1 MKPLKYLFTFVPAA
15 AVWVSLTQTG
25 WLTWFGTL
33 FVFGFI
39 PLLEWVMGVKQA
51 KINED
56 ELQLRAKDPIYDWM
70 LYIVVPFQ
78 WATLAFFAH
87 SMYLNFNASPENQ
100 LSLSE
105 IIGRIFAMGILC
117 GSFGINVAHELGHR
131 SNKTEQFL
139 AKTLLLSSLYMHFFI
154 EHNRGHHKSVATP
167 EDPSSARLNEPV
179 QLFWIRSM
187 VQTWLSAWH
196 LEFERL
202 QRNGKSRFHFT
213 NEMLQFQIIQ
223 SAFVALI
230 YFFGGFWVAL
240 TVLAA
245 ALVGAILLETINYI
259 EHYGLQRRK
268 LDNGYYERV
277 ELHHSWNSD
286 HLIGRLILFELSRH
300 SDHHYKT
307 NKKYQTLISADE
319 APQMPTGYPGMMV
332 LSLIT
337 PLWFYVMNDRVGGG
351 R

>member
-15 AVWVSLTQTG
+15 AVWVSLTQNG

-39 PLLEWVMGVKQA
+39 PLLEWILGVKQA
-51 KINED
+51 KINEE
-56 ELQLRAKDPIYDWM
+56 ELELRAKDPLYDWI
-70 LYIVVPFQ
+70 LYLVVPFQ
-78 WATLAFFAH
+78 WFTLAYFAYT
-87 SMYLNFNASPENQ
+87 MKLNVSASPEDQ
-100 LSLSE
+100 LSTSE
-105 IIGRIFAMGILC
+105 ILGRIFAMGILC

-131 SNKTEQFL
+131 SNKMEQFL

-167 EDPSSARLNEPV
+167 EDPSTARFNEPV

-187 VQTWLSAWH
+187 FQTWISAWH
-196 LEFERL
+196 LEFDRL
-202 QRNGKSRFHFT
+202 QRNGFSRFSLR
-213 NEMLQFQIIQ
+213 NEMLQFQLIQ
-223 SAFVALI
+223 LAFLVVV
-230 YFFGGFWVAL
+230 YFFGGYFV
-240 TVLAA
+240 VLAVWAA

-259 EHYGLQRRK
+259 EHYGLMRK
-268 LDNGYYERV
+268 KLESGYYERV
-277 ELHHSWNSD
+277 EHHHSWNSD

-307 NKKYQTLISADE
+307 HKKYQTLISADD

-332 LSLIT
+332 LSIIF
-337 PLWFYVMNDRVGGG
+337 PLWFWVMNERI

>member
-1 MKPLKYLFTFVPAA
+1 
-15 AVWVSLTQTG
+15 
-25 WLTWFGTL
+25 
-33 FVFGFI
+33 
-39 PLLEWVMGVKQA
+39 
-51 KINED
+51 
-56 ELQLRAKDPIYDWM
+56 
-70 LYIVVPFQ
+70 
-78 WATLAFFAH
+78 
-87 SMYLNFNASPENQ
+87 
-100 LSLSE
+100 
-105 IIGRIFAMGILC
+105 
-117 GSFGINVAHELGHR
+117 
-131 SNKTEQFL
+131 
-139 AKTLLLSSLYMHFFI
+139 MHFFI

-202 QRNGKSRFHFT
+202 QRNGKSRFHYT

-268 LDNGYYERV
+268 LDNGFYERV
-277 ELHHSWNSD
+277 EQHHSWNSD

-337 PLWFYVMNDRVGGG
+337 PLWFYVMNNRLESRG
-351 R
+351 